1 MERSAIITFA
11 EQLREAREIALR
23 DSEAFDGILYAVE
36 RLGSFLCGKI
46 KHLGAYQSKIEEMA
60 SVSPLAETIPDRY
73 PSLHVPFSRLYDLV
87 KEARNDAL
95 HQGAFARRLTSHSI
109 EISLVLE
116 DALRRNM
123 SDARVSDYM
132 VRNPTVAEFWQPIS
146 FIRQQMLANSFS
158 FLPVKMPAAGVWST
172 ISDLEIAAYLGTETE
187 LRKTKLAEPLQFA
200 KIPLRETKPCAEK
213 TSLEEALRRFKE
225 DQRPLLVSRDEGDH
239 LVLAGILTP
248 FDLL

>member
-1 MERSAIITFA
+1 MERNAVITFA
-11 EQLREAREIALR
+11 GQLREARESALR
-23 DSEAFDGILYAVE
+23 DCEAFDGILYAVE
-36 RLGSFLCGKI
+36 RLGSFLYGKI
-46 KHLGAYQSKIEEMA
+46 KHLGAYQSKIEAIA
-60 SVSPLAETIPDRY
+60 SDSPLAETIPCRY
-73 PSLHVPFSRLYDLV
+73 PSLHVPFSRLYDLI

-123 SDARVSDYM
+123 SDAKVSDYM
-132 VRNPTVAEFWQPIS
+132 VRNPTFAELWQPIS

-158 FLPVKMPAAGVWST
+158 FLPVKMPDGAGWSI
-172 ISDLEIAAYLGTETE
+172 ISDLEIAAYLGTDTE
-187 LRKTKLAEPLQFA
+187 LRKARLAQSLQCA
-200 KIPLRETKPCAEK
+200 KIPLKETKPCGEN
-213 TSLEEALRRFKE
+213 TTLEDALRRFGD
-225 DQRPLLVSRDEGDH
+225 DQRPLFVSRDEGDH